1 MDESKKY
8 KVIKALADHPNGSKD
23 RAALTLGCTK
33 RHINR
38 MLAGYRKEGKAFFL
52 HGNRGRKPPTSI
64 PEVIRSAVVDLYRTK
79 YYEANFQHYSELL
92 AEREDIH
99 ISVSSVSKILEA
111 EYILSPKVT
120 KDKRKRM
127 KKELLAKKELASSKK
142 DADSIQANL
151 VAIEDAHSRRPRCT
165 YFGEMQQMDAASYE
179 WVPGQIWHLHL
190 AVDDATGTITGAW
203 FDTQETLNGYY
214 RVLHQILSNYGIP
227 YKLFTDRRTVFTYK
241 KKNSPSLDED
251 TYTNSPMHANSWVSF

>member
-111 EYILSPKVT
+111 EYISFL
-120 KDKRKRM
+120 
-127 KKELLAKKELASSKK
+127 
-142 DADSIQANL
+142 
-151 VAIEDAHSRRPRCT
+151 RR
-165 YFGEMQQMDAASYE
+165 
-179 WVPGQIWHLHL
+179 L
-190 AVDDATGTITGAW
+190 
-203 FDTQETLNGYY
+203 
-214 RVLHQILSNYGIP
+214 
-227 YKLFTDRRTVFTYK
+227 RRTK
-241 KKNSPSLDED
+241 EN
-251 TYTNSPMHANSWVSF
+251 A

>member
-127 KKELLAKKELASSKK
+127 EKELLAKKELASSKK
-142 DADSIQANL
+142 
-151 VAIEDAHSRRPRCT
+151 RRRL
-165 YFGEMQQMDAASYE
+165 Y
-179 WVPGQIWHLHL
+179 PGQSCGHRGCSFQTPKMYLFRRNAADGRCFL
-190 AVDDATGTITGAW
+190 RMGAW
-203 FDTQETLNGYY
+203 
-214 RVLHQILSNYGIP
+214 
-227 YKLFTDRRTVFTYK
+227 TDLALTSRC
-241 KKNSPSLDED
+241 
-251 TYTNSPMHANSWVSF
+251 